1 MARPGAERLADI
13 IAQQIE
19 NAVDEKVAKIDNAA
33 LKKAIRESLLDAVY
47 EKLEQDF
54 SGPISKLVDESMD
67 DITRLLGKKTP
78 KRPSTGLTKSFASSG
93 SGGKD
98 SDYGGKD
105 STPVRRAPAPRPS
118 YGGKDSGYGG
128 K

>member
-19 NAVDEKVAKIDNAA
+19 NAVDAKVAKIDNAA

-54 SGPISKLVDESMD
+54 SGPVSKLVDESMD

-78 KRPSTGLTKSFASSG
+78 RRPSGTLSSSFANSG
-93 SGGKD
+93 NGGKD
-98 SDYGGKD
+98 SGGKE
-105 STPVRRAPAPRPS
+105 STPVRRAAPRPS

>member
-19 NAVDEKVAKIDNAA
+19 TAVDEKVAKIDNAA

-54 SGPISKLVDESMD
+54 SGPISKLVDDSMD
-67 DITRLLGKKTP
+67 DITRLLGKKAP
-78 KRPSTGLTKSFASSG
+78 KRPSTTLTKSFANSG
-93 SGGKD
+93 NGGKD
-98 SDYGGKD
+98 SGGKT
-105 STPVRRAPAPRPS
+105 STPVRKAPAPRPS